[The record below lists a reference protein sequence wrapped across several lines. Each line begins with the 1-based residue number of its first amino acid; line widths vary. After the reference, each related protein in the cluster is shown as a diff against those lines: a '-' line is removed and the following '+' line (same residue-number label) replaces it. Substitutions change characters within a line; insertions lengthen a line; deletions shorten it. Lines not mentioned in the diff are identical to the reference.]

1 MTLSLILIFII
12 TACSSKKN
20 ILYLQESNDNIS
32 VQYKD
37 YLLQT
42 DDIIKVTFN
51 GLKPSVALGYSN
63 ENLSTLPS
71 TLEVMKLEGFQV
83 NQDGFINIVGIGE
96 VLVHGLSISDL
107 VKKLKNTLI
116 TKGLLTEPSVDV
128 KLLNASFTIIGDVAM
143 PGRYNFLK
151 NNLNIFEAI
160 GMAGDLNI
168 TGKRDNIKLIRT
180 IDNKKT
186 VVNVDLTKLPVHYH
200 EAFAGQKIRIVKDE
214 GEFQHAEI
222 VDESFK
228 KDSNERRVAVQ
239 YFNIDEDTGKE
250 TVVGK
255 KHWFTKAKWP
265 NV

>member
-1 MTLSLILIFII
+1 MI

-20 ILYLQESNDNIS
+20 ILYLQEKNDNIS
-32 VQYKD
+32 VEYKD

-71 TLEVMKLEGFQV
+71 TLDVMKVEGFQV
-83 NQDGFINIVGIGE
+83 NHDGFINIVGIGE
-96 VLVHGLSISDL
+96 VLVRGLSTSDL

-168 TGKRDNIKLIRT
+168 TGQRDNIKLIRT

-186 VVNVDLTKLPVHYH
+186 IVNVDLTKLQSVNNNFQIFSGDIILVNPNTTKIKT
-200 EAFAGQKIRIVKDE
+200 AGVIGNSGTLLSLLTFLLSSI
-214 GEFQHAEI
+214 I
-222 VDESFK
+222 LLTNS
-228 KDSNERRVAVQ
+228 
-239 YFNIDEDTGKE
+239 
-250 TVVGK
+250 
-255 KHWFTKAKWP
+255 
-265 NV
+265 

>member
-1 MTLSLILIFII
+1 MRKVSLLTLSLILIFLI
-12 TACSSKKN
+12 TACSSEKN
-20 ILYLQESNDNIS
+20 ILYLQEKNDNIS

-71 TLEVMKLEGFQV
+71 TLDVMKLEGFQV

-96 VLVHGLSISDL
+96 VLVRGLSISDL
-107 VKKLKNTLI
+107 MKKLKNTLI
-116 TKGLLTEPSVDV
+116 TKGLLTEPSIDV
-128 KLLNASFTIIGDVAM
+128 KLLNASFTVIGDVAM

-168 TGKRDNIKLIRT
+168 TGQRDNIKLIRT

-186 VVNVDLTKLPVHYH
+186 IVNVDLTKLQSVNNNFQIFSGDIILVNPNTTKIKT
-200 EAFAGQKIRIVKDE
+200 AGVIGNSGTLLSLLTFLLSSI
-214 GEFQHAEI
+214 I
-222 VDESFK
+222 LLT
-228 KDSNERRVAVQ
+228 N
-239 YFNIDEDTGKE
+239 N
-250 TVVGK
+250 
-255 KHWFTKAKWP
+255 
-265 NV
+265 

>member
-1 MTLSLILIFII
+1 MFMI

-20 ILYLQESNDNIS
+20 ILYLQEKNDNIS
-32 VQYKD
+32 VEYKD

-71 TLEVMKLEGFQV
+71 TLDVMKVEGFQV
-83 NQDGFINIVGIGE
+83 NHDGFINIVGIGE
-96 VLVHGLSISDL
+96 VLVRGLSTSDL

-168 TGKRDNIKLIRT
+168 TGQRDNIKLIRT

-186 VVNVDLTKLPVHYH
+186 IVNVDLTKLQSVNNNFQIFSGDIILVNPNTTKIKT
-200 EAFAGQKIRIVKDE
+200 AGVIGNSGTLLSLLTFLLSSI
-214 GEFQHAEI
+214 I
-222 VDESFK
+222 LLTNS
-228 KDSNERRVAVQ
+228 
-239 YFNIDEDTGKE
+239 
-250 TVVGK
+250 
-255 KHWFTKAKWP
+255 
-265 NV
+265 